1 MSCRAGATCTTS
13 WRSRDGAM
21 MRPINLL
28 EESKPGGSRV
38 VMLYWPT
45 RSNHVIVI
53 KAGNCWRL
61 IPLVP
66 IRAMGR

>member
-1 MSCRAGATCTTS
+1 
-13 WRSRDGAM
+13 M